1 MAAWLNCW
9 KSEKKQLKIVA
20 YIDNIFWLM
29 NLSSKSLVHALM
41 QARKKIWKYGSLR
54 NVKILNKLK
63 KLLKKNGRK
72 HKKYWSLQRKMLI
85 KSNFCLIRPG
95 HLIIDSKIVEC
106 KVLISGLILIE
117 QGVIALDLLR
127 IKVNRIGIQEVILN
141 KSMIRLKQRNIPL
154 KAAPKQWMVKRMTNT
169 LKAVQSLI
177 PINNQILVQAVLKK
191 TTTLKQLTN

>member
-1 MAAWLNCW
+1 MAAWLNYW

-95 HLIIDSKIVEC
+95 HLIIDSKTVEC

-127 IKVNRIGIQEVILN
+127 IKVNPIGIQEVILN

-154 KAAPKQWMVKRMTNT
+154 KAAPKQSMVKRMTNT

-177 PINNQILVQAVLKK
+177 RINNQILVQAVLKK